1 MYTFFKFLTSH
12 FYEIVKDDS
21 ALEKHS
27 DNSSSISTGFD
38 RAGLRARLPPH
49 DEAERGGP
57 LEFQYNL

>member
-1 MYTFFKFLTSH
+1 MTSH

-57 LEFQYNL
+57 LELQHNL